1 MYLEIYMSHVW
12 KRVPSSKNSMCKGP
26 GAGMCLAFSGTDNS
40 DDRVEGKEMRSA
52 KPQRTWL
59 C

>member
-12 KRVPSSKNSMCKGP
+12 KKVPSKNSMCKGP

-40 DDRVEGKEMRSA
+40 DHRVEGKEMRSE
-52 KPQRTWL
+52 R
-59 C
+59 